1 MISLLL
7 ITPLLGLLI
16 LLAMPSRVSKYWAT
30 AVLAA
35 GPATIFAMI
44 LRFERTAEMQFAE
57 RIAWIP
63 TLGIEYSVG
72 VDGISI
78 LLLGLTAVAGVI
90 AALCSWSGIAK
101 REKEFYAMLLLLQP
115 AMYGV
120 FVARDL
126 ILFFI
131 FFEFSLVPMYF
142 LIGLWGGER
151 RLYAAI
157 KFFLYTLVGGVSLLI
172 SIIAWRVNSG
182 APTFD
187 ASELAIAPLDPAA
200 ALWIFWGLF
209 LAFAIK
215 TPMLPF
221 HTWLPD
227 AHTEAPTAGSVI
239 LAAVLLKM
247 GTYGLLRF
255 ALPLVPKTAHAESIY
270 NGLAILSIVAI
281 LYGALVSLMQTDWK
295 RLVAYSSVSHLG
307 FCTLGIFAR
316 NPDGIAGSVLQQVN
330 HGISTA
336 MLFLIVGITYERR
349 HTRRIADY
357 GGLAHVMPNYASI
370 FALAIFSSMGLPL
383 LNGFVGEFTILNG
396 AFQAQRAWAY
406 WAVAGIVLGAAYL
419 VWLYQ
424 RTMLGPRNP
433 ANEGLA
439 DLSAREWLT
448 LAPLAIWAIAIG
460 VYPRPY
466 FDLLDAPVRRL
477 VEGLR

>member
-1 MISLLL
+1 MITLLL
-7 ITPLLGLLI
+7 LTPLLGLAI
-16 LLAMPSRVSKYWAT
+16 LLALPGRAAKYWAT
-30 AVLAA
+30 LVLAL
-35 GPATIFAMI
+35 GPATVLSMC
-44 LRFERTAEMQFAE
+44 LRFDNAAPWQFVERVP
-57 RIAWIP
+57 WIP
-63 TLGIEYSVG
+63 SLGIEYSVA

-78 LLLGLTAVAGVI
+78 LLVGLTSVTGVI
-90 AALCSWSGIAK
+90 AALCSWRGITD

-126 ILFFI
+126 VLFFA

-172 SIIAWRVNSG
+172 AIIAWYVNAG
-182 APTFD
+182 AKTFD
-187 ASELAIAPLDPAA
+187 AETLAKAALDPVAA
-200 ALWIFWGLF
+200 QWIFWGIF

-239 LAAVLLKM
+239 LAGVLLKM

-255 ALPLVPKTAHAESIY
+255 GLPLVPKTASPDTIF
-270 NGLAILSIVAI
+270 NGLAVLSIVAI
-281 LYGALVSLMQTDWK
+281 LYGALVSLMQQDWK

-307 FCTLGIFAR
+307 FCTLGLFAR
-316 NPDGIAGSVLQQVN
+316 NHAGIAGSVLQQVN

-336 MLFLIVGITYERR
+336 MLFLIVGIAYERR
-349 HTRRIADY
+349 HTRQIKDW
-357 GGLAHVMPNYASI
+357 GGLAHVMPNYAVL
-370 FALAIFSSMGLPL
+370 FAIAVFSSIGLPL

-396 AFQAQRAWAY
+396 AFQANRVWAY
-406 WAVAGIVLGAAYL
+406 WAVAGVVLGAAYL
-419 VWLYQ
+419 LWLYQ
-424 RTMLGPRNP
+424 RVMLGPRNP
-433 ANEGLA
+433 ANEGLL
-439 DLSAREWLT
+439 DLTFREWLV
-448 LAPLAIWAIAIG
+448 LAPLALWAILIG

-466 FDLLDAPVRRL
+466 FELLDAPVQRL
-477 VEGLR
+477 VEALR